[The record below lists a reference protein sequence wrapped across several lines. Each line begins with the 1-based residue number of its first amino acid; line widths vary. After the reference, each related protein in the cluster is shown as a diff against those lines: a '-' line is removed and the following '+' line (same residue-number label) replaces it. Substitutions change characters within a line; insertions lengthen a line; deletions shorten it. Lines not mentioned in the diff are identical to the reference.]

1 MVGKLRAFTR
11 ESKRVLRPGGYL
23 FLWVEKRHI
32 LNREW
37 HTWLPRGLAAVDLIA
52 WDTLDDDLGATSGPA
67 WTAPRATYLI
77 VIQRPP
83 RNPDPGWRQQEILD
97 VWREERIQCR
107 PFVPTPPGLL
117 TRLIEASTKE
127 GDLVIDPAAGT
138 FTVLDACRQKDR
150 VFLGCDLNG

>member
-1 MVGKLRAFTR
+1 MVGKLRAFVR

-37 HTWLPRGLAAVDLIA
+37 HTWLPRGLAAVDVIV
-52 WDTLDDDLGATSGPA
+52 WDTLVGDPGAPDGRAWATSHA
-67 WTAPRATYLI
+67 AYLI
-77 VIQRPP
+77 VTQRPP
-83 RNPDPGWRQQEILD
+83 RNPDPGWKQQAIPD
-97 VWREERIQCR
+97 VWREERIQHQ

-117 TRLIEASTKE
+117 ARLIEASTND

-138 FTVLDACRQKDR
+138 FTVLDVCKERGR